1 VEAACVSMHQ
11 RLEVHEAARRS
22 VLKAATHDSI
32 CR

>member
-1 VEAACVSMHQ
+1 VEVACVSTRQ

-22 VLKAATHDSI
+22 VPNAATHDSI